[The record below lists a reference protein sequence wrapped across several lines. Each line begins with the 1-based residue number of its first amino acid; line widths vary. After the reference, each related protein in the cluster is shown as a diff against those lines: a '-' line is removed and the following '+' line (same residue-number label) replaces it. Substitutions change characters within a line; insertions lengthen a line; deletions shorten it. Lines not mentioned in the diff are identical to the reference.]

1 MFRGDQNPTYSCII
15 MLDTKRPRDHELE
28 TDSKRHCLDSSNT
41 KVLDSSNTKVLD
53 SSNTKVLDSSNAGFD
68 VYDKVFGLIQKHQH
82 EELEIYLRQANKQ
95 VYRFMLPLSK
105 ACQGYCNECIDL
117 LIKYGADPYFA
128 LTNLQQDY
136 GHKFGRDRLV
146 YHIHKNTKENLISFL
161 VSIST
166 QNGKKH
172 PLYTRDVLPSIIDF
186 L

>member
-15 MLDTKRPRDHELE
+15 MLDTKRPRENKLE
-28 TDSKRHCLDSSNT
+28 TDSKRQC
-41 KVLDSSNTKVLD
+41 LD

-82 EELEIYLRQANKQ
+82 EQLEIYLRQANKQ
-95 VYRFMLPLSK
+95 VYRFMLLLSK
-105 ACQGYCNECIDL
+105 ACQSYCNECIDL

-128 LTNLQQDY
+128 LTNLQQNY

-146 YHIHKNTKENLISFL
+146 YHIHKNTKQNLISFL

-172 PLYTRDVLPSIIDF
+172 PLYTRDVLQSIVGF